1 MYRHQGLGLQHIFC
15 KDTTQCI
22 TVPNNNVSEYTG
34 GGANTKKEID
44 KFISTQTK

>member
-22 TVPNNNVSEYTG
+22 TVPNNKVSEYMG
-34 GGANTKKEID
+34 GGANTK
-44 KFISTQTK
+44 